1 MMIPSVSGGLW
12 LGTEDGRVLR
22 EEAGRFTGV
31 EVSKGLERH
40 PVLALHEGE
49 QGRLWIGTL
58 GGGLA
63 CLTKGAMEN
72 WNTANGLPADVVA
85 GVVEDQAKNL
95 WLATSAGIYRVNRA
109 DVSGTLDNPRIA
121 LACNWM
127 SEAKTAPSSGTGF
140 GGIRAVMAPDG
151 ELWFATSEGV
161 LNVDTRQPETVPSG
175 FPVYIESAAFNG
187 EPLRPLLRGPL
198 WSPDGGSRAS
208 LRVPGD
214 SRSLEI
220 RFTALS
226 YAAPEEIQFRH
237 KLEGLDSD
245 WVDDAG
251 VRSVHYGR
259 LLYGDYRFRVAAR
272 NGGGNWQ
279 EAAPPLAFVVPTPLY
294 VQSWAIL
301 LYGVAA
307 VALVA
312 GIVRLVSHRRLR
324 FTLARLEQQQSLE
337 RERMRIARD
346 MHDGPAQSMANL
358 VLQAEIIERLIARD
372 PKMVVSEL
380 ADFKNGVR
388 SVLDDTRRLIFDL
401 RPMTLDD
408 LGLVPTLRKFVA
420 EFGERNSVNAHLRVV
435 GEEIRMG
442 GGLEQTLFR
451 IVQEALNNA
460 RKHAKA
466 SNVEVVITFL
476 PKQVNA
482 VIRDD
487 GVGMD
492 VEATEASVDRTRHFG
507 LLTMRERA
515 DGDKG
520 KLEIRSQLGKGTEVR
535 ATFDL

>member
-1 MMIPSVSGGLW
+1 
-12 LGTEDGRVLR
+12 
-22 EEAGRFTGV
+22 
-31 EVSKGLERH
+31 
-40 PVLALHEGE
+40 
-49 QGRLWIGTL
+49 
-58 GGGLA
+58 
-63 CLTKGAMEN
+63 
-72 WNTANGLPADVVA
+72 
-85 GVVEDQAKNL
+85 
-95 WLATSAGIYRVNRA
+95 
-109 DVSGTLDNPRIA
+109 
-121 LACNWM
+121 
-127 SEAKTAPSSGTGF
+127 
-140 GGIRAVMAPDG
+140 
-151 ELWFATSEGV
+151 
-161 LNVDTRQPETVPSG
+161 
-175 FPVYIESAAFNG
+175 
-187 EPLRPLLRGPL
+187 
-198 WSPDGGSRAS
+198 
-208 LRVPGD
+208 
-214 SRSLEI
+214 
-220 RFTALS
+220 
-226 YAAPEEIQFRH
+226 
-237 KLEGLDSD
+237 
-245 WVDDAG
+245 
-251 VRSVHYGR
+251 
-259 LLYGDYRFRVAAR
+259 
-272 NGGGNWQ
+272 
-279 EAAPPLAFVVPTPLY
+279 
-294 VQSWAIL
+294 
-301 LYGVAA
+301 
-307 VALVA
+307 
-312 GIVRLVSHRRLR
+312 
-324 FTLARLEQQQSLE
+324 
-337 RERMRIARD
+337 MRIARD

-408 LGLVPTLRKFVA
+408 LGLVPTLRKFVG
-420 EFGERNSVNAHLRVV
+420 EFGERNSINAHLRVV

-476 PKQVNA
+476 PKQVGA